1 MRMSAF
7 LRGFVHAANG
17 ILYTVRTQRNMRVHL
32 VITAVVVLAGAYFR
46 LSAIEWAVIAVTAG
60 LVLSAEMTNTV
71 AELAV
76 DLLTRRY
83 DPMAKAAKDVG
94 AGAVLVT
101 AIAAILVG
109 VAIFGPRLVVL
120 LRS

>member
-1 MRMSAF
+1 MNSF
-7 LRGFVHAANG
+7 LRGFVYAANG
-17 ILYTVRTQRNMRVHL
+17 ILYTVRTQRNMRVHIF
-32 VITAVVVLAGAYFR
+32 ITVVVVLAGAYFR